1 MDTLLKQYL
10 YETRSDLSLQMR
22 RALACRTKKEKIKLA
37 EEWQKNYSERMYRE
51 LISCARNKEVCV
63 RISNWEQDGRIQ
75 PPTVLPLLPAAQ
87 D

>member
-22 RALACRTKKEKIKLA
+22 RALACRTKKQKIKLA

-75 PPTVLPLLPAAQ
+75 PPTVLPLLPTAQ

>member
-1 MDTLLKQYL
+1 LNTLLEQYL
-10 YETRSDLSLQMR
+10 YDFRSDLSLQMR
-22 RALACRTKKEKIKLA
+22 RALACKTKKQKIKLA
-37 EEWQKNYSERMYRE
+37 DEWHKNYSELMYRE

-75 PPTVLPLLPAAQ
+75 PPTVLPLLQTAQ

>member
-10 YETRSDLSLQMR
+10 FETRSDLSLQMR
-22 RALACRTKKEKIKLA
+22 RALACKTKKQKIKLA

-63 RISNWEQDGRIQ
+63 RIANWEQDERI
-75 PPTVLPLLPAAQ
+75 
-87 D
+87 

>member
-10 YETRSDLSLQMR
+10 YDFRSDLSLQMR
-22 RALACRTKKEKIKLA
+22 RALACKTKKQKIKLA
-37 EEWQKNYSERMYRE
+37 DEWHKNYSELMYRE

-75 PPTVLPLLPAAQ
+75 PPTVLPLLQTAQ

>member
-10 YETRSDLSLQMR
+10 FETRSDLSLQMR
-22 RALACRTKKEKIKLA
+22 RALACRTKKQKIKLA

-75 PPTVLPLLPAAQ
+75 PPTVLPFLPTAQ